1 MAGGFN
7 TNVRHHG
14 RVFHVQTEQTR
25 RPRPQVTTL
34 LFEGGTILHSVR
46 TELTGDVEVGPLE
59 KRMQAQHQ
67 EFIGRLSEGD
77 FDRQVGVKPGE
88 SPEGATPSPT
98 ALRGFGD
105 GVITE
110 VRLDEL
116 VLTQLA
122 SG

>member
-46 TELTGDVEVGPLE
+46 TELTGDVGVGPLE

-116 VLTQLA
+116 VLTQFA

>member
-14 RVFHVQTEQTR
+14 RVFHVQTEKTR

-46 TELTGDVEVGPLE
+46 TELTGEVEPARLR
-59 KRMQAQHQ
+59 KRMESQHQ
-67 EFIGRLSEGD
+67 EFIGCLSAGD
-77 FDRQVGVKPGE
+77 FDRYIGVKAG
-88 SPEGATPSPT
+88 GAKERASG
-98 ALRGFGD
+98 AEALLRGFGD
-105 GVITE
+105 GVITG

-116 VLTQLA
+116 VLTHLA

>member
-7 TNVRHHG
+7 TNVRHRG
-14 RVFHVQTEQTR
+14 RIFHVQTEQTK

-46 TELTGDVEVGPLE
+46 TDLTGDVEAGSLE
-59 KRMQAQHQ
+59 QRMQAQHQ
-67 EFIGRLSEGD
+67 EFIGCLGVGD
-77 FDRQVGVKPGE
+77 FDRQVGLKAGE
-88 SPEGATPSPT
+88 SEGATGSPT
-98 ALRGFGD
+98 VLRGFGD
-105 GVITE
+105 GVITG

-116 VLTQLA
+116 VLTHLA

>member
-14 RVFHVQTEQTR
+14 RVFHVQTEQTK
-25 RPRPQVTTL
+25 RPCPQVTTL

-46 TELTGDVEVGPLE
+46 TQLTGDVEVGPLE

-67 EFIGRLSEGD
+67 EFIGCLSAGD
-77 FDRQVGVKPGE
+77 FDRQIGVKPGE
-88 SPEGATPSPT
+88 SKEGASGT
-98 ALRGFGD
+98 ATVLRGFGD
-105 GVITE
+105 GVITG

-116 VLTQLA
+116 VLTHLA
-122 SG
+122 AG